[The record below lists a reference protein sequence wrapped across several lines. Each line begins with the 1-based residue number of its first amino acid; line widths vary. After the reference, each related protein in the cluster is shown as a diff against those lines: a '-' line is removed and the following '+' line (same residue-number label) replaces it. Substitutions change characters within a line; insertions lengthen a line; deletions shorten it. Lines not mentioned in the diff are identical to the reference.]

1 MSNTQELLDFINK
14 GKTAFQSAYEI
25 KSILDKNGYSEVKE
39 EDKWNLKKGGKYYV
53 IKNDSAVIAFEIG
66 IGEIEKDGFRL
77 IGAHTDSPGFRI
89 KPNPEMLV
97 EGQYLKLNTEV
108 YGGPILST
116 WFDRPLSI
124 AGRVMLRGEN
134 AFKPKVKLIDVNKP
148 ILIIPN
154 LAIHMNRNI
163 NEGYSYNKQK
173 DTLPLMTI
181 ANNDYSENITLEAQ
195 NNVGLDEENTDNKI
209 KNTRTEKLENE
220 SLNIVV
226 NKLENDDYLLKLIA
240 ETLKADY
247 EDILDFDLFLYEYAE
262 GMLIGAHDEFISC
275 GRLDDLWMVFTG
287 LKALINSNEIKG
299 TKVLVALDNE
309 EIGSLTAQGAN
320 SSILENILE
329 RITLGLKKERE
340 DFKRAL
346 SNSIMIS
353 ADLAHAMHPNYI
365 EKCDPTSKPMLGK
378 GPVLKIAAGGSYST
392 DSYTSAVFKS
402 ICEKAGVPC
411 QVFVNRSDLRG
422 GTTIGPITASKL
434 NIPVIDMGAP
444 VLSMHSI
451 RELAAVKDSE
461 YTIKAFT
468 EFFAINN

>member
-1 MSNTQELLDFINK
+1 MNNTQELLDFINK
-14 GKTAFQSAYEI
+14 SKTAFQSAYEI
-25 KSILDKNGYSEVKE
+25 KSILDKNGYREVKE
-39 EDKWNLKKGGKYYV
+39 EDKWDLKKGGKYYV
-53 IKNDSAVIAFEIG
+53 AKNDSAVIAFEIG
-66 IGEIEKDGFRL
+66 SGEIEKDGFRL

-97 EGQYLKLNTEV
+97 EGHYLKLNTEV

-116 WFDRPLSI
+116 WFDRPLGL
-124 AGRVMLRGEN
+124 AGRVTLKSEN
-134 AFKPKVKLIDVNKP
+134 PFKPEVKLMDVNKP

-154 LAIHMNRNI
+154 LAIHMNRSV

-181 ANNDYSENITLEAQ
+181 AND
-195 NNVGLDEENTDNKI
+195 
-209 KNTRTEKLENE
+209 EKLENE
-220 SLNIVV
+220 GLNIVV
-226 NKLENDDYLLKLIA
+226 NKLENDGYLLKLIG
-240 ETLKADY
+240 ETLKVDY
-247 EDILDFDLFLYEYAE
+247 KDILDFDLFLYEYTE
-262 GMLIGAHDEFISC
+262 GMLIGACEEFISC
-275 GRLDDLWMVFTG
+275 GRLDDLWMVFAG
-287 LKALINSNEIKG
+287 LKALVNSNEICA

-329 RITLGLKKERE
+329 RITLGLEKDRE

-353 ADLAHAMHPNYI
+353 ADLAHGMHPNYP

-392 DSYTSAVFKS
+392 DSYASAVFKG
-402 ICEKAGVPC
+402 ICEKAKVPC

-444 VLSMHSI
+444 VLGMHSI
-451 RELAAVKDSE
+451 RELASVRDNE

>member
-1 MSNTQELLDFINK
+1 MDNTQELLDFINK

-25 KSILDKNGYSEVKE
+25 KSILDKQGYREVKE
-39 EDKWNLKKGGKYYV
+39 EDKWDLKKGGKYYV
-53 IKNDSAVIAFEIG
+53 MKNDSSLIAFEIG
-66 IGEIEKDGFRL
+66 YGEIENEGFRL
-77 IGAHTDSPGFRI
+77 IGAHTDSPSFRI

-97 EGQYLKLNTEV
+97 EGHYLKLNTEV

-124 AGRVMLRGEN
+124 AGRVTLKGEN
-134 AFKPKVKLIDVNKP
+134 PFKPKIKLIDINKP
-148 ILIIPN
+148 VLIIPN

-173 DTLPLMTI
+173 DTLPLVAI
-181 ANNDYSENITLEAQ
+181 ENNDYS
-195 NNVGLDEENTDNKI
+195 
-209 KNTRTEKLENE
+209 ENE

-226 NKLENDDYLLKLIA
+226 NKFEKDGYLLKLIS
-240 ETLKADY
+240 ETLKVDY
-247 EDILDFDLFLYEYAE
+247 KDILDFDLFLYEYTE

-275 GRLDDLWMVFTG
+275 GRLDDLWMVFAG

-329 RITLGLKKERE
+329 RITLGLRKERE
-340 DFKRAL
+340 DFMRAL

-353 ADLAHAMHPNYI
+353 ADLAHGLHPNYI

-392 DSYTSAVFKS
+392 DSYASAVFKS
-402 ICEKAGVPC
+402 ICKKAGVPC

-451 RELAAVKDSE
+451 RELASARDNE

-468 EFFAINN
+468 EFFTINN

>member
-1 MSNTQELLDFINK
+1 MNNTQELLNFINES
-14 GKTAFQSAYEI
+14 KTAFQSAHKI
-25 KSILDKNGYSEVKE
+25 KSILDNQGYNEIKE
-39 EDKWNLKKGGKYYV
+39 EDKWDLKKGGKYYIV
-53 IKNDSAVIAFEIG
+53 KNDSAVIAFEIG
-66 IGEIEKDGFRL
+66 TGDIENDGFRL

-124 AGRVMLRGEN
+124 AGRVTLKGEN
-134 AFKPKVKLIDVNKP
+134 VFEPKIKLVDVNKP

-154 LAIHMNRNI
+154 LAIHMNRDI
-163 NEGYSYNKQK
+163 NDGYSYNKQK
-173 DTLPLMTI
+173 DTLPLVTI
-181 ANNDYSENITLEAQ
+181 AS
-195 NNVGLDEENTDNKI
+195 DNL
-209 KNTRTEKLENE
+209 NENE
-220 SLNIVV
+220 SLGMVTK
-226 NKLENDDYLLKLIA
+226 KLETNDYLIKLIA
-240 ETLKADY
+240 ETLKVDY
-247 EDILDFDLFLYEYAE
+247 KDILDFDLFLYEYAE
-262 GMLIGAHDEFISC
+262 GMLVGANEEFISC
-275 GRLDDLWMVFTG
+275 GRLDDLWMVFAG
-287 LKALINSNEIKG
+287 LKALLNSDEIKA

-329 RITLGLKKERE
+329 RISLALKKERE

-353 ADLAHAMHPNYI
+353 ADLAHAIHPNYT

-378 GPVLKIAAGGSYST
+378 GPVLKIAAGSSYST
-392 DSYTSAVFKS
+392 DSYASAVFKG
-402 ICEKAGVPC
+402 ICEKAEVPC

-451 RELAAVKDSE
+451 RELATVADNE
-461 YTIKAFT
+461 YTILAFT
-468 EFFAINN
+468 EFFSV

>member
-1 MSNTQELLDFINK
+1 
-14 GKTAFQSAYEI
+14 
-25 KSILDKNGYSEVKE
+25 
-39 EDKWNLKKGGKYYV
+39 
-53 IKNDSAVIAFEIG
+53 
-66 IGEIEKDGFRL
+66 
-77 IGAHTDSPGFRI
+77 
-89 KPNPEMLV
+89 
-97 EGQYLKLNTEV
+97 
-108 YGGPILST
+108 
-116 WFDRPLSI
+116 
-124 AGRVMLRGEN
+124 MLRGEN

-240 ETLKADY
+240 ETLKVDY

-468 EFFAINN
+468 EFYN

>member
-1 MSNTQELLDFINK
+1 MNNTQELLDFINK
-14 GKTAFQSAYEI
+14 SKTAFQSAYEI
-25 KSILDKNGYSEVKE
+25 KSILDKNGYMEVKE
-39 EDKWNLKKGGKYYV
+39 EDKWDLKKGGKYY
-53 IKNDSAVIAFEIG
+53 ITKNDSAVIAFEIG
-66 IGEIEKDGFRL
+66 SGEIEKDGFRL

-89 KPNPEMLV
+89 KPNPEILA
-97 EGQYLKLNTEV
+97 EGHYLKLNTEV

-116 WFDRPLSI
+116 WFDRPLSV
-124 AGRVMLRGEN
+124 AGRVTLRSEN
-134 AFKPKVKLIDVNKP
+134 PFKPEVKLIDVNKP

-181 ANNDYSENITLEAQ
+181 GNDDYNENITSGTQ
-195 NNVGLDEENTDNKI
+195 NNIELKEEYTENEI
-209 KNTRTEKLENE
+209 KNTKTEKLENE
-220 SLNIVV
+220 GLNIVV
-226 NKLENDDYLLKLIA
+226 NKLENDDYLLKLIG
-240 ETLKADY
+240 ETLKVDY
-247 EDILDFDLFLYEYAE
+247 KDILDFDLFLYEYTE
-262 GMLIGAHDEFISC
+262 GMLIGAHNEFISC
-275 GRLDDLWMVFTG
+275 GRLDDLWMVFAG
-287 LKALINSNEIKG
+287 LKALINSNEIG
-299 TKVLVALDNE
+299 ATKVLVALDNE

-329 RITLGLKKERE
+329 RITLGLEKDRE

-353 ADLAHAMHPNYI
+353 ADLAHGIHPNYA
-365 EKCDPTSKPMLGK
+365 EKCDPTNKPMLGK

-392 DSYTSAVFKS
+392 DSYASAVFKG
-402 ICEKAGVPC
+402 ICEKAKVPC

-451 RELAAVKDSE
+451 RELASARDNE

-468 EFFAINN
+468 EFFN

>member
-1 MSNTQELLDFINK
+1 MNNTQELLDFINK
-14 GKTAFQSAYEI
+14 SKTAFQSAYEI

-39 EDKWNLKKGGKYYV
+39 EDKWDFKKGEKYYV
-53 IKNDSAVIAFEIG
+53 TKNDSAVIAFEIG
-66 IGEIEKDGFRL
+66 SGEIEKDGFRL

-97 EGQYLKLNTEV
+97 EGHYLKLNTEV

-116 WFDRPLSI
+116 WFDRPLSV
-124 AGRVMLRGEN
+124 AGRVTLRSEN
-134 AFKPKVKLIDVNKP
+134 PFKPEVKLIDVNKP

-181 ANNDYSENITLEAQ
+181 ANDESSSLEKEVA
-195 NNVGLDEENTDNKI
+195 DMATA
-209 KNTRTEKLENE
+209 KLE
-220 SLNIVV
+220 
-226 NKLENDDYLLKLIA
+226 KDGYLLKLIA
-240 ETLKADY
+240 DTLNVDSK
-247 EDILDFDLFLYEYAE
+247 DILDFDLFLYEFTE
-262 GMLIGAHDEFISC
+262 GALVGLHEEFISV
-275 GRLDDLWMVFTG
+275 GRLDDLWMVFAG
-287 LKALINSNEIKG
+287 LKALIESKKIKG

-309 EIGSLTAQGAN
+309 EIGSLTSQGAN

-329 RITLGLKKERE
+329 RISLALKKDRE

-353 ADLAHAMHPNYI
+353 ADLAHAFHPNYA

-392 DSYTSAVFKS
+392 DSYTSAVFKG
-402 ICEKAGVPC
+402 ICEKAKVPC

-451 RELAAVKDSE
+451 RELASTRDND

-468 EFFAINN
+468 KFFSV